1 MQTPLSSRRTA
12 AKDTM
17 PPSPDIAVI
26 GLGAVGGAILM
37 QLAER
42 GVPAIGLDRFAPPHA
57 QGSSHGETRITRLSV
72 GEGEAYAPL
81 VRRSH
86 EIWRALEAATGTT
99 LLVET
104 GGLVMAPKHG
114 AAQHHGTGNFVMRSA
129 EVARRFKI
137 PHAVL
142 DATEI
147 GRRFPQFLLRGDE
160 VAFFEP
166 GAGMLRPEACVAA
179 QLQRAAALGASIAT
193 DETVRELRET
203 GAGVLITTARRQFE
217 VARAVVAAGAWL
229 PRLLGGDFAR
239 LAVPYRQAL
248 HWFTPDAPAEYAPG
262 KFPVFIWMHG
272 DAPED
277 YLYGFPTA
285 GTPEVKLATEQY
297 GVVADPDTMD
307 RTVAP
312 AESAVMFDRH
322 VQGRL
327 RGIAPVARRAAACL
341 YTVTPDAGF
350 IVDAVPGMKRV
361 LAVSA
366 CSGHGFKHAAAL
378 GEAVAQHVV
387 AGRSD
392 ITLAPFALARLG
404 TTG

>member
-1 MQTPLSSRRTA
+1 MTPL
-12 AKDTM
+12 
-17 PPSPDIAVI
+17 PDVAVI

-37 QLAER
+37 QLAEQ
-42 GVPAIGLDRFAPPHA
+42 GVRAIGLDRFAPPHTH
-57 QGSSHGETRITRLSV
+57 GSSHGETRITRLSV

-86 EIWRALEAATGTT
+86 EIWRALERATGST

-104 GGLVMAPKHG
+104 GGLVMAPRHG
-114 AAQHHGTGNFVMRSA
+114 AAQHHGTGNFVMRSV
-129 EVARRFKI
+129 EVARRFDI
-137 PHAVL
+137 PHAVM
-142 DATEI
+142 DATELN
-147 GRRFPQFLLRGDE
+147 RRFPQFLLRGDE

-166 GAGMLRPEACVAA
+166 GAGMLLPEACVAA
-179 QLQRAAALGASIAT
+179 QLQRAVALGASVAT
-193 DETVRELRET
+193 DEPVRDLRET
-203 GAGVLITTARRQFE
+203 STGVLITTARREFE
-217 VARAVVAAGAWL
+217 VASAVVAAGAWL
-229 PRLLGGDFAR
+229 PRLLGGAFTR

-248 HWFTPDAPAEYAPG
+248 HWFTPDVPADYAPG
-262 KFPVFIWMHG
+262 KFPIFIWMHG
-272 DAPED
+272 DAAED

-297 GVVADPDTMD
+297 GVMADPDTVS
-307 RTVAP
+307 RAVAP
-312 AESAVMFDRH
+312 AESGAMFDRH
-322 VQGRL
+322 VRGRL
-327 RGIAPVARRAAACL
+327 RGIAPVASRAAACL

-350 IVDAVPGMKRV
+350 IVDTVPGMPRV

-387 AGRSD
+387 SGRSD

-404 TTG
+404 TTT

>member
-1 MQTPLSSRRTA
+1 MTPL
-12 AKDTM
+12 
-17 PPSPDIAVI
+17 PDVAVI

-37 QLAER
+37 QLAEQ
-42 GVPAIGLDRFAPPHA
+42 GVRAIGLDRFAPPHA

-86 EIWRALEAATGTT
+86 AIWRALERATGTT

-129 EVARRFKI
+129 EVARRFEI
-137 PHAVL
+137 PHALL
-142 DATEI
+142 DAAEVN
-147 GRRFPQFLLRGDE
+147 RRFPQFLLQGDE

-166 GAGMLRPEACVAA
+166 GAGMLLPEACVAA
-179 QLQRAAALGASIAT
+179 QLQRAEALGAIVAT
-193 DETVRELRET
+193 DEPVRRLHET
-203 GAGVLITTARRQFE
+203 NEGVLITTAHRQFE

-229 PRLLGGDFAR
+229 PRLLGGVFTR

-248 HWFTPDAPAEYAPG
+248 HWFKPDAPAEYAPG
-262 KFPVFIWMHG
+262 KFPIFIWMHG

-297 GVVADPDTMD
+297 GVVADPDTIS
-307 RTVAP
+307 RAVAP
-312 AESAVMFDRH
+312 EETSAMFDRH
-322 VQGRL
+322 VRGRL
-327 RGIAPVARRAAACL
+327 RGIAPAATRAAACL

-350 IVDAVPGMKRV
+350 IIDAVPGMPRV

-378 GEAVAQHVV
+378 GEAVAQQV
-387 AGRSD
+387 ATGRPD
-392 ITLAPFALARLG
+392 ISLAPFALDRLG
-404 TTG
+404 IRSSG

>member
-1 MQTPLSSRRTA
+1 MTPL
-12 AKDTM
+12 
-17 PPSPDIAVI
+17 PDVAVI
-26 GLGAVGGAILM
+26 GLGVVGSAILM
-37 QLAER
+37 HLAEQ
-42 GVPAIGLDRFAPPHA
+42 GVRAIGLDRFAPPHR

-86 EIWRALEAATGTT
+86 EIWRALEAATGAT

-104 GGLVMAPKHG
+104 GGLVMAPRHG
-114 AAQHHGTGNFVMRSA
+114 AARHHGTGNFVMRSA
-129 EVARRFKI
+129 EVARRFDI

-142 DATEI
+142 DAAEI
-147 GRRFPQFLLRGDE
+147 SRRFPQFLLQGDE

-166 GAGMLRPEACVAA
+166 GAGMLLPEACVAA
-179 QLQRAAALGASIAT
+179 QLQRAAALGAGIAT
-193 DETVRELRET
+193 DEPVHEISET
-203 GAGVLITTARRQFE
+203 SAGVLITTARRRFE

-229 PRLLGGDFAR
+229 PRLLGGAFTR

-248 HWFTPDAPAEYAPG
+248 HWFTPNAPVEYAPG
-262 KFPVFIWMHG
+262 KFPIFIWMHG
-272 DAPED
+272 DATED

-297 GVVADPDTMD
+297 GVVADPDTMR
-307 RTVAP
+307 RTVSP
-312 AESAVMFDRH
+312 GESSAMFDRH

-327 RGIAPVARRAAACL
+327 RGIAPVATRAAACL

-350 IVDAVPGMKRV
+350 IVDAVPGMPRV

-378 GEAVAQHVV
+378 GEAVAQQV
-387 AGRSD
+387 ASGRSS
-392 ITLAPFALARLG
+392 ITLAPFALDRLAA
-404 TTG
+404 TG